1 MRLAEIV
8 ALKKKYKAYLYLD
21 EAHSIGAVGPSG
33 RGVTELFGVNPA
45 DVDVMMGTF
54 TKSFGAAGGYIAGRK
69 VGITHPTQTSPGWV
83 KVRQNHP
90 VSTSDKW
97 FKYRIS
103 MLECCGLFLV
113 FVWFCFVRF
122 CGFVLIP

>member
-1 MRLAEIV
+1 MEGSVVRLAEIV

-54 TKSFGAAGGYIAGRK
+54 TKSFGAAGGYIAGKK
-69 VGITHPTQTSPGWV
+69 VCGARPSRHHINTGKSA
-83 KVRQNHP
+83 KVRQKRP
-90 VSTSDKW
+90 DLASD
-97 FKYRIS
+97 
-103 MLECCGLFLV
+103 GLIKVLN
-113 FVWFCFVRF
+113 VRM
-122 CGFVLIP
+122 LIP